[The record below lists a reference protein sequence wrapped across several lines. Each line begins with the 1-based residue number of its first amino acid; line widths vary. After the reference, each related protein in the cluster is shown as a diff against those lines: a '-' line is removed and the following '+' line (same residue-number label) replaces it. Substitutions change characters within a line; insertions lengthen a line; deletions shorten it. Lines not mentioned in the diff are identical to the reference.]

1 MDAMAWLATDGT
13 SRWYLGGRQVECQS
27 VLTGQQIVTI
37 EMKQMKLR
45 QQALKQ
51 FHE

>member
-1 MDAMAWLATDGT
+1 MDAMAWLATQGT
-13 SRWYLGGRQVECQS
+13 SRWYLGGPQVECQS

-37 EMKQMKLR
+37 EMKPMKLR